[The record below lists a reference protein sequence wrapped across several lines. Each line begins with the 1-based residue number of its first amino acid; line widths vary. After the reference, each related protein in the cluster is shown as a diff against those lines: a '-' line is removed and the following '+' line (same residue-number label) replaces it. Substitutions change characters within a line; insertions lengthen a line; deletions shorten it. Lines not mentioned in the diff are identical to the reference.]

1 MSPAEGDSRLQE
13 IPVRVESR
21 DFTQN
26 VTPLLHEVRHALDRL
41 LQNGAE
47 TTIDLG
53 AIPLAPGELERIDE
67 VLGEGEVRVTLEAL
81 GPSEIHE
88 TKYPGVWRITHCNTT
103 EQVVGRY
110 IEIARIPSLL
120 LAQKPDMQRALEQL
134 SQSLGSQSS

>member
-1 MSPAEGDSRLQE
+1 MSTAEGDRRLQE
-13 IPVRVESR
+13 IPVRVESS

-26 VTPLLHEVRHALDRL
+26 VAPLLHEVRHALHRL
-41 LQNGAE
+41 IENGTE

-67 VLGEGEVRVTLEAL
+67 ALGEGEVRVTLEAL

-88 TKYPGVWRITHCNTT
+88 TRYTGVWRVTHRNTS

-110 IEIARIPSLL
+110 IEIARIPALL

-134 SQSLGSQSS
+134 SRSLGSEES

>member
-1 MSPAEGDSRLQE
+1 MSAAEGDSRLQE
-13 IPVRVESR
+13 IPVRVESG

-41 LQNGAE
+41 LQNGTE

-88 TKYPGVWRITHCNTT
+88 TKYPGVWRITHRNTT

-134 SQSLGSQSS
+134 SQSLGGQNS

>member
-134 SQSLGSQSS
+134 SQSLGGQSS